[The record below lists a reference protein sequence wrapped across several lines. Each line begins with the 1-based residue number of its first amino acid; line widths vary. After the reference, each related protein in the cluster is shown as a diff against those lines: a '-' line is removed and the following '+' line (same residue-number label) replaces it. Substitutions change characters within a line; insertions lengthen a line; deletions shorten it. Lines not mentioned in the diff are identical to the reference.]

1 MCGQPVDEG
10 PRDLPFDLRRVDR
23 MAWIGR
29 SDDAVD
35 LARHPYDVSP
45 VLRIDLERRH
55 VGV

>member
-35 LARHPYDVSP
+35 LARHQYDVSP